1 MFDPNGYCS
10 SHGYKVEESHTSA
23 TCRFPR
29 NGHNK
34 SYTRLDIKGGKMWN
48 KEWIN
53 GGPTE

>member
-1 MFDPNGYCS
+1 MFDPNGCCS

-29 NGHNK
+29 NVHNK
-34 SYTRLDIKGGKMWN
+34 SYTRLDITGGKMWN